1 MSQTPVSS
9 RSWRKRAAA
18 ETSKGARTAQIIL
31 MFLIV
36 GALIAL
42 FVYMMLPPT
51 RTKPY
56 VNVAYVEQYGLTDFP
71 APLYVQRDVEA
82 IQQLFESNSDSD
94 DPGVHSF
101 DSKPI
106 ASNQEF
112 RDLLPSIRDQIKEMV
127 DRDVVMIYVSALG
140 VSDQDNGYLLASDSK
155 LNKADTWCSIN
166 EFLSIAKD
174 TEEIKAKTKVILL
187 ETGQIDS
194 DVFAGITVNGFPY
207 YLHKAVSEID
217 DKNLWVICSNSVMQI
232 SNLSHARKRSVFGW
246 AVSQAFL
253 ELGGQDSN
261 ADEEITLG
269 AFYKSVLDHCGTYAR
284 IGDSPVQT
292 PLLMRGGTGFIDKN
306 TWSELDLEI
315 KETVLFYRDQ
325 IKAQIDESDNDEDES
340 QANHLPAR
348 QKHRWHSS
356 QTGFA
361 ATANLLT
368 VKELI
373 SAALNK
379 SEHPVS
385 STKQQQDENGNQEES
400 KKDGQKQDNTAENN
414 DDASTESKVDQDQ
427 QPQSKP
433 KDFDAKKYY
442 EDHPNY
448 TPLTD
453 IQKKMMR
460 IWLLRDWLQSR
471 PKEFDYLSPVDF
483 APNSWHEFN
492 LELIALDQLIRAQGE
507 QLDSQWKNKIE
518 LIEKGLNTLV
528 SDMQGNT
535 GGSSSHFI
543 ISNIIKAWSANQ
555 NEPDFMGPSL
565 NNDDRLKAI
574 QMQEYLSI
582 YRDVTFRARYYAMWC
597 PGRPLAQIDTSTP
610 INDLFNQLAIARKLF
625 EDESNYEILDSTI
638 ETMET
643 AAQRLLKAEA
653 DSFESLIKSYEFARQ
668 RNTGQ
673 FEAEYWISRLL
684 DSPLICVEYPAYENS
699 NVNSNTTLDR
709 FGLLNQM
716 SQIADSKSNFFS
728 NEQEWPT
735 LTPQN
740 RDQIA
745 IKNKLAVMS
754 QVLKLDDVNAFERV
768 GQAMLSAGYGRDAAA
783 QLNSFKNVDTV
794 WNSKVKEI
802 VSAAGNTSKD
812 WAPRYKRWRLMSL
825 LDPRVASEFS
835 NRFAAPAT
843 EFKRAKVMD
852 SFVFDRNCRDPIN
865 LDITNKKRI
874 SMKVESDSREI
885 KITSVEFDER
895 LFQVRYR
902 DKDLESGEDFDLG
915 ISEKAASFELE
926 IYPRPG
932 IDRKHRP
939 ASLEQGPSLIKIE
952 AKLGNEQ
959 LDTSFAVELPLPNQI
974 DVEVRQLNW
983 KRKSEK
989 IAKTDENNN
998 ILSLNCFPNTESFF
1012 EFELHNQSGK
1022 KKTVIAE
1029 YWLVQLTP
1037 EMVRNQSLRPM
1048 IGTFFGEQGRLSE
1061 KIADQMNRILN
1072 DSNND
1077 KTYLLASSAK
1087 TDIPPESS
1095 RPLSFKK
1102 TDPAKS
1108 DEGGNPDSGT
1118 TESKPKEPIARQ
1130 SNYGMVIR
1138 LVEINGDEEK
1148 PRPELV
1154 WLELRRVVAS
1164 QLVSAN
1170 AKFTKE
1176 TGELVI
1182 SINANEEYL
1191 LLNRGLKEIVCK
1203 VQIEDDDVQA
1213 EFEEVK
1219 LTELDGGLAQALK
1232 VNLPNYKSASGKRQ
1246 IAVSVMNVPR
1256 AFVFE
1261 VDLGKDTD
1269 FGSDDVIDVRPGMT
1283 EVSIGKIT
1291 GLDEEGKETDSKDF
1305 KNIWATKSADKLDV
1319 EMHVDLPIEQPVG
1332 DISFKLMAGTP
1343 IIRRQKTD
1351 RLVAYNSIIKD
1362 EQFLVINSSVTDH
1375 REYFSPGV
1383 GDNSTRLELIAEVK
1397 SRGEK
1402 IQTGTDSRFLVF
1414 DNNYPTAKFQFA
1426 NKMQVKSADNQ
1437 EKVTVKLE
1445 LDDQNGIGIDDTTV
1459 KIGIDIEQTGEID
1472 KVKFKDEEP
1481 NKSTSE
1487 DGKVI
1492 FNFTFNVTEKLKP
1505 GETYKIF
1512 AIAADK
1518 NGNVNDVIEPLKLT
1532 INKPAKT
1539 NNNQQGNG
1547 GGGDNNND
1555 NSMQNKQPEL
1565 FEIKLDVKFGTRPL
1579 SGDAKATVYIKGPKT
1594 LSGAANANKSSVNF
1608 KDLPAGEYKVTAK
1621 GTASNGYAIE
1631 AEETNDC
1638 CRTRQQTIPTGN
1650 FETKIVLKLTV
1661 AIYN

>member
-1 MSQTPVSS
+1 MSQAPVSS
-9 RSWRKRAAA
+9 RSWRKRGAA

-31 MFLIV
+31 MFLIIGV
-36 GALIAL
+36 LIAL
-42 FVYMMLPPT
+42 FVYVMLPPS

-56 VNVAYVEQYGLTDFP
+56 VNVAYVEQYGLTKFP
-71 APLYVQRDVEA
+71 APLYIQRDVEA
-82 IQQLFESNSDSD
+82 IQQLFESDSD

-101 DSKPI
+101 DSRPI

-112 RDLLPSIRDQIKEMV
+112 RDLLPSIREQIKEMV

-140 VSDQDNGYLLASDSK
+140 VSDQNDGYLLASDSE
-155 LNKADTWCSIN
+155 LNKVNTWCSIS
-166 EFLSIAKD
+166 ELLSITKD
-174 TEEIKAKTKVILL
+174 TTEIKAKTKVLFL
-187 ETGQIDS
+187 ETGQIDT

-207 YLHKAVSEID
+207 YLHKAVSEIED
-217 DKNLWVICSNSVMQI
+217 ENLWVICSNSVMQI

-253 ELGGQDSN
+253 ELGGQDGD

-269 AFYKSVLDHCGTYAR
+269 AFYKSILDHCGTYAR

-306 TWSELDLEI
+306 TWSELDPEV

-325 IKAQIDESDNDEDES
+325 IKAQNDESDDDEDES
-340 QANHLPAR
+340 QANHLPVR
-348 QKHRWHSS
+348 QNRRWHPG

-368 VKELI
+368 LKDVF
-373 SAALNK
+373 AGAFNR

-385 STKQQQDENGNQEES
+385 STKRQQDENGNQEES
-400 KKDGQKQDNTAENN
+400 KKGDQQQDNTAENN
-414 DDASTESKVDQDQ
+414 DSASSESNVDQDQ
-427 QPQSKP
+427 QPQSGP
-433 KDFDAKKYY
+433 KEFDAEKYY
-442 EDHPNY
+442 ADHPSY
-448 TPLTD
+448 TPLGE
-453 IQKKMMR
+453 IQKQMMR

-483 APNSWHEFN
+483 APNFWHQFN
-492 LELIALDQLIRAQGE
+492 LELIAYDQLIRAQHE
-507 QLDSQWKNKIE
+507 QLDYQMKNKLEI
-518 LIEKGLNTLV
+518 IEKGMNTLI
-528 SDMQGNT
+528 SFMQGNQPRDGT
-535 GGSSSHFI
+535 SHFL
-543 ISNIIKAWSANQ
+543 ISNMINAWTVNRP
-555 NEPDFMGPSL
+555 NLKFMEVSL
-565 NNDDRLKAI
+565 KNDDRLKAI

-597 PGRPLAQIDTSTP
+597 PGRPLAQIDTTTP
-610 INDLFNQLAIARKLF
+610 INNLFNQLVNARKLF
-625 EDESNYEILDSTI
+625 EDESNDEILDSTI
-638 ETMET
+638 ESMKT
-643 AAQRLLKAEA
+643 AAEGLLSAEVA
-653 DSFESLIKSYEFARQ
+653 SFESLIKSYEFARQ

-684 DSPLICVEYPAYENS
+684 DSPLICIQYPAYENS
-699 NVNSNTTLDR
+699 KVNSNTAIDR
-709 FGLLNQM
+709 FSLLNQM

-735 LTPQN
+735 LAPQK

-754 QVLKLDDVNAFERV
+754 QVLKLDDANAFNRV
-768 GQAMLSAGYGRDAAA
+768 DQAILNAGYGRDAAA
-783 QLNSFKNVDTV
+783 QLKSYTNVDTE

-802 VSAAGNTSKD
+802 IEAAGINSNN
-812 WAPRYKRWRLMSL
+812 WAERYKRWRFMSL
-825 LDPRVASEFS
+825 LDPRVASEFT

-843 EFKRAKVMD
+843 VFIRAKVPD
-852 SFVFDRNCRDPIN
+852 YFVFDAECRRPIN

-874 SMKVESDSREI
+874 SMKVESDAREI
-885 KITSVEFDER
+885 KISAVEFDER

-902 DKDLESGEDFDLG
+902 NKDLASGEDFDIG

-939 ASLEQGPSLIKIE
+939 ASLEQDSNLIKIA
-952 AKLGNEQ
+952 AKLGNEESEA
-959 LDTSFAVELPLPNQI
+959 SFAVELPLPNQI

-983 KRKSEK
+983 KRNSEK
-989 IAKTDENNN
+989 IALSSEDKNV
-998 ILSLNCFPNTESFF
+998 LSLNCFPNTDSFF
-1012 EFELHNQSGK
+1012 EFELHNRSGK
-1022 KKTVIAE
+1022 EKTVVAE

-1037 EMVRNQSLRPM
+1037 EMARNQSLRPM

-1061 KIADQMNRILN
+1061 KIADQMNRMLN
-1072 DSNND
+1072 DSKND

-1087 TDIPPESS
+1087 TDIPAESS

-1102 TDPAKS
+1102 PDPPED

-1118 TESKPKEPIARQ
+1118 NESKPKEPIARE

-1148 PRPELV
+1148 TRPELV

-1164 QLVSAN
+1164 QLVRAN

-1182 SINANEEYL
+1182 SIKANEEYL

-1213 EFEEVK
+1213 EFEEVT
-1219 LTELDGGLAQALK
+1219 LTALDEGLAKALK

-1269 FGSDDVIDVRPGMT
+1269 FGSDAVIDIRPGMT

-1291 GLDEEGKETDSKDF
+1291 GLDKEQKETASNDF

-1332 DISFKLMAGTP
+1332 DISFTLMAGTP
-1343 IIRRQKTD
+1343 TTRRQKTD
-1351 RLVAYNSIIKD
+1351 RLVSYKSIFKD
-1362 EQFLVINSSVTDH
+1362 DQFLVINSSVTDH
-1375 REYFSPGV
+1375 RVNFSPGV
-1383 GDNSTRLELIAEVK
+1383 VNARLELIAEVQ

-1402 IQTGTDSRFLVF
+1402 IQSDTDSRLLVF
-1414 DNNYPTAKFQFA
+1414 DKNYPTASFQFA

-1437 EKVTVKLE
+1437 EQVSVKLE
-1445 LDDQNGIGIDDTTV
+1445 LDDRNGIGIDDTSV
-1459 KIGIDIEQTGEID
+1459 RIGIDIGQTGEIG
-1472 KVKFKDEEP
+1472 KVQFKDEKF
-1481 NKSTSE
+1481 NKSTAE

-1547 GGGDNNND
+1547 SGGDNNND
-1555 NSMQNKQPEL
+1555 NSMQNKKPEL
-1565 FEIKLDVKFGTRPL
+1565 FEIRLDVKFGTRPL
-1579 SGDAKATVYIKGPKT
+1579 SGDAKATVYLKGPKT
-1594 LSGAANANKSSVNF
+1594 LSGTANSNKSSVNF
-1608 KDLPAGEYKVTAK
+1608 KNLPAGEYKVTAK

-1631 AEETNDC
+1631 AEET
-1638 CRTRQQTIPTGN
+1638 TIVVGPDKEQ
-1650 FETKIVLKLTV
+1650 FEPVILKRK
-1661 AIYN
+1661 